1 MPGITG
7 LNAKEV
13 LEIDDVCE
21 EVRNGIAETLTEEG
35 VTDWA
40 IPVLTPT
47 HHNTDVDGSLA
58 VDGVRTDFTHT
69 QADLWED
76 IDFATTFGIYDLA
89 EVYPGVYV
97 SKGYDKDEYP
107 TRQALVVNPPEYLVS
122 NTI

>member
-7 LNAKEV
+7 LSAKDV

-21 EVRNGIAETLTEEG
+21 EVRNGIAETLTKEG
-35 VTDWA
+35 VTNWA

-47 HHNTDVDGSLA
+47 HHNTDVDGSLMM
-58 VDGVRTDFTHT
+58 GKTRTDFTHV

-97 SKGYDKDEYP
+97 SKGHDKDESS
-107 TRQALVVNPPEYLVS
+107 TQQALVVNPPEYLVS